1 MSMNIEYKRKDKTY
15 FKAEYIIMANYM
27 IANLENTYII
37 QYFTD
42 VTYYVIP
49 SVSKKYKIFSLLGF
63 DVKEKKTKLCTLALI
78 QNENYETFGAL
89 FLHLKNTFD
98 FSPKYITSEFNKGLI
113 KAINRIF
120 PEIRFFFK
128 II

>member
-1 MSMNIEYKRKDKTY
+1 MNIEYKRKDKTY
-15 FKAEYIIMANYM
+15 FKAEYIIIANYM

-63 DVKEKKTKLCTLALI
+63 DVKEKKL
-78 QNENYETFGAL
+78 NYML
-89 FLHLKNTFD
+89 LL
-98 FSPKYITSEFNKGLI
+98 
-113 KAINRIF
+113 
-120 PEIRFFFK
+120 
-128 II
+128 